1 MKAKISLGGILWQ
14 ERQGVYREMICPFA
28 RFNETGGWSCGDWCP
43 AFREPVKSVD
53 PLLSA
58 VQEGMA
64 ARGVLRC
71 GVEDVTGGYYL
82 QLCRQVGTLY
92 FDEVEDQRRDA

>member
-43 AFREPVKSVD
+43 AFREYYYIQKENSGKTIV
-53 PLLSA
+53 
-58 VQEGMA
+58 
-64 ARGVLRC
+64 
-71 GVEDVTGGYYL
+71 VEL
-82 QLCRQVGTLY
+82 QLCQQVGTLY